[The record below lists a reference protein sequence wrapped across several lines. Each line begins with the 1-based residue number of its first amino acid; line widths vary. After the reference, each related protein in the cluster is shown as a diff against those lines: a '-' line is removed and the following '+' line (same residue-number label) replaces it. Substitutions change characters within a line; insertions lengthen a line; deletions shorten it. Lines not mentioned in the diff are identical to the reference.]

1 MTLNDAA
8 IGNIFLWLGVVTA
21 KHLLSC
27 STISWIQ
34 YETLK
39 IIFHKNQMVNVYQ
52 TVKYVWKK
60 LSFHL
65 ISSTCDIC
73 MSGLTGS
80 WIILLYTS
88 TDWNTG
94 RNRRGFPLVAQ
105 GRLASWVLITLLP
118 VEEALSPSLSRPTH
132 FFHCKF
138 KPSAFMS
145 AVFMWAVGQRT
156 GQTCTWLL
164 PWLFQQ
170 VLHHWMKYPAAS
182 SAWKARS
189 THSHPTHQHTK
200 HAIIWLQMEILLH
213 HAFLFPPEQFS
224 LWGISSYTTCKHN
237 LLKNLCCF
245 PTVHWRS
252 DQNMDKFNVT

>member
-52 TVKYVWKK
+52 TVKYMWKK

-73 MSGLTGS
+73 MSGLAGS

-156 GQTCTWLL
+156 GQTCTCLL

-170 VLHHWMKYPAAS
+170 VLHHSGWNALRP
-182 SAWKARS
+182 
-189 THSHPTHQHTK
+189 
-200 HAIIWLQMEILLH
+200 
-213 HAFLFPPEQFS
+213 
-224 LWGISSYTTCKHN
+224 
-237 LLKNLCCF
+237 
-245 PTVHWRS
+245 
-252 DQNMDKFNVT
+252 